1 MSGSYTMSQENPV
14 LEIVSQILKEQELKY
29 STPIITSDE
38 VERDYKLTKREL
50 VPLIKAHKIPVIRVN
65 KRVLRFHRAD
75 IEQFLSA
82 QTIAAVNNL

>member
-1 MSGSYTMSQENPV
+1 MSESKKMSQENPV
-14 LEIVSQILKEQELKY
+14 LEIVSQILKEQENKY

-38 VERDYKLTKREL
+38 IEQDYKISKREL
-50 VPLIKAHKIPVIRVN
+50 MPLIKAHKIPVIRIN

-75 IEQFLSA
+75 IEQYLSA

>member
-1 MSGSYTMSQENPV
+1 MLDTESPV
-14 LEIVSQILKEQELKY
+14 EKLLAEILKEQEIKL
-29 STPIITSDE
+29 SSPIVTSDE

-50 VPLIKAHKIPVIRVN
+50 VPLIKAHKIPVIRIN

-75 IEQFLSA
+75 IEQYLSA

>member
-1 MSGSYTMSQENPV
+1 MLNTETPIEQLLAV
-14 LEIVSQILKEQELKY
+14 ILKEQELKY

-38 VERDYKLTKREL
+38 IEQDYKISKREL
-50 VPLIKAHKIPVIRVN
+50 VPLIKAHKIPVIRIN

-75 IEQFLSA
+75 IEQYLSA

>member
-1 MSGSYTMSQENPV
+1 MQNTDTPIEQLLAE
-14 LEIVSQILKEQELKY
+14 ILKEQEQKY

-50 VPLIKAHKIPVIRVN
+50 VPLIKAHKIPVIRIN

-75 IEQFLSA
+75 IEQYLSA